1 MYITTIEPDLY
12 SNRLKQNFQVLVYYD
27 IGHELIFMVWYCM
40 IWHRGTNKIIWHC
53 MWFLW
58 NDIILNGIVWYHF
71 ANNKHKRLYT
81 SFCIIS
87 SFDFFAQSQMTYEV
101 ETHSVYDFK
110 NVDLR
115 TPTKALFLFLLK
127 TKIVYVWKDL
137 MLHGSRIEKGAFRL

>member
-1 MYITTIEPDLY
+1 
-12 SNRLKQNFQVLVYYD
+12 
-27 IGHELIFMVWYCM
+27 
-40 IWHRGTNKIIWHC
+40 

-71 ANNKHKRLYT
+71 ANDKHKRLYT

-137 MLHGSRIEKGAFRL
+137 MLHGSRIEKGAFRT